1 MKTSLTYGFIAALIA
16 ALISMGSYFAG
27 WHDTPEKLDTAHNV
41 GMLLGTVAGI
51 VCLVL
56 GMKEK
61 RALTPADK
69 NWGYGSALATGVMI
83 GLFAAL
89 IGSIYSYCYFSLIN
103 PHITD
108 VIYQAQVAKME
119 AKGMSLDQIER
130 AEPMMRKFMSP
141 VVMTI
146 SGFVMTLVFNTVLS
160 LIVAAFLKNR
170 PAGASFVAE
179 PPVAS

>member
-1 MKTSLTYGFIAALIA
+1 MKTSLTYGFIAALVA

-41 GMLLGTVAGI
+41 GMALGVVTAVI
-51 VCLVL
+51 CLVL
-56 GMKEK
+56 GIKEK

-69 NWGYGSALATGVMI
+69 SWGYGSALGTGIMI
-83 GLFAAL
+83 GLFAAIL
-89 IGSIYSYCYFSLIN
+89 GNLYSYCYFSFIN
-103 PHITD
+103 PHVTD

-119 AKGMSLDQIER
+119 AKGLSPEQIER

-146 SGFVMTLVFNTVLS
+146 SGFVITLLFNTVLS
-160 LIVAAFLKNR
+160 LIIAAFLKNR
-170 PAGASFVAE
+170 PAGAQAE
-179 PPVAS
+179 PPVA